1 MQLNK
6 KKIHS
11 ALFGSSNKRIGD
23 VEVCFIPFW
32 VLLVSNLRSGGR
44 ANPERRQSEPRANP
58 EWKQS
63 TIILYQ
69 KSQKLGCRFWKK
81 KRHKAA
87 LDNNNNNNRD
97 ETTFPSHFTLH
108 FTNSNANTMTDSYIR
123 PDVKCEMWNAMIF
136 GFFSRYIIWYY

>member
-44 ANPERRQSEPRANP
+44 ANPERTQSEGRANP
-58 EWKQS
+58 ERQRSSVVVIPKR
-63 TIILYQ
+63 TKIRVPLCE
-69 KSQKLGCRFWKK
+69 KKVAERCK
-81 KRHKAA
+81 KREQRKF
-87 LDNNNNNNRD
+87 
-97 ETTFPSHFTLH
+97 TFFAELMRRHEVKWRTITITIGMRPLSPPISHSISQIAGQTQ
-108 FTNSNANTMTDSYIR
+108 
-123 PDVKCEMWNAMIF
+123 
-136 GFFSRYIIWYY
+136 

>member
-23 VEVCFIPFW
+23 VEVYFIPFW

-44 ANPERRQSEPRANP
+44 ANPERRQSEPRV
-58 EWKQS
+58 E
-63 TIILYQ
+63 TTDYYIIPKKPKIRVPFL
-69 KSQKLGCRFWKK
+69 KK

-97 ETTFPSHFTLH
+97 EPTIPSH
-108 FTNSNANTMTDSYIR
+108 FTNSNANTMTNSYIR
-123 PDVKCEMWNAMIF
+123 PDVKCEM
-136 GFFSRYIIWYY
+136 